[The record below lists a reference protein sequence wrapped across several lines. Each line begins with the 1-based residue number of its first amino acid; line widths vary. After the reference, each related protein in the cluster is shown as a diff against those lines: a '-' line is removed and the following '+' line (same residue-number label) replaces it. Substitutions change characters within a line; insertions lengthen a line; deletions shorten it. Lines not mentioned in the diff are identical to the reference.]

1 MTRTIIATAIA
12 LALSGCA
19 GDDQVATAY
28 TGSDAYPN
36 PVARPL
42 YAQQVLSAGNE
53 RGPIFGPGKTQV
65 IAGDSGLLPEN
76 GSDGIV
82 QSANSVPASTI
93 YGTTAFANAAH
104 GHASRQVAGR
114 VAEPRG

>member
-12 LALSGCA
+12 LALSG
-19 GDDQVATAY
+19 ATAY
-28 TGSDAYPN
+28 AGSDAYPD

-42 YAQQVLSAGNE
+42 YAQQVLRDTGSEN
-53 RGPIFGPGKTQV
+53 GPTFGPGQTRIV
-65 IAGDSGLLPEN
+65 SGDSGLLTEN

-104 GHASRQVAGR
+104 GQVSRQVAGG
-114 VAEPRG
+114 AATPRG

>member
-1 MTRTIIATAIA
+1 MTRIFIATAIA

-28 TGSDAYPN
+28 TGSNAYPN
-36 PVARPL
+36 PVTRPL

-82 QSANSVPASTI
+82 QSANSMPASTI

-104 GHASRQVAGR
+104 GQTSRQVAGP
-114 VAEPRG
+114 VAKPRG

>member
-1 MTRTIIATAIA
+1 MTRTIIAAAIA
-12 LALSGCA
+12 LALSGC
-19 GDDQVATAY
+19 GGNDQVATAY

-36 PVARPL
+36 PVTRPL
-42 YAQQVLSAGNE
+42 YAQEVLSAGNAS
-53 RGPIFGPGKTQV
+53 GPIFGPGKTQV

-82 QSANSVPASTI
+82 QSANAVPASTI

-104 GHASRQVAGR
+104 GRTAQQIAGG
-114 VAEPRG
+114 ATKPRG

>member
-12 LALSGCA
+12 LALSG
-19 GDDQVATAY
+19 ATAY
-28 TGSDAYPN
+28 AGGSDAYPD
-36 PVARPL
+36 PVSAPV
-42 YAQQVLSAGNE
+42 YAQQVLSDTGSE
-53 RGPIFGPGKTQV
+53 KGPTFGPGHTQV
-65 IAGDSGLLPEN
+65 IAGYSGLLPAN

-104 GHASRQVAGR
+104 GKVSPQVAVG
-114 VAEPRG
+114 ATKPHG

>member
-12 LALSGCA
+12 LALSG
-19 GDDQVATAY
+19 ATAY
-28 TGSDAYPN
+28 AGSDAYPD
-36 PVARPL
+36 PVSRPV
-42 YAQQVLSAGNE
+42 YAQQVLRDTGSEN
-53 RGPIFGPGKTQV
+53 GPTFGPGQTQV
-65 IAGDSGLLPEN
+65 SAGDSGLLAAN

-104 GHASRQVAGR
+104 GQTSRQVAGG
-114 VAEPRG
+114 AAQPRG